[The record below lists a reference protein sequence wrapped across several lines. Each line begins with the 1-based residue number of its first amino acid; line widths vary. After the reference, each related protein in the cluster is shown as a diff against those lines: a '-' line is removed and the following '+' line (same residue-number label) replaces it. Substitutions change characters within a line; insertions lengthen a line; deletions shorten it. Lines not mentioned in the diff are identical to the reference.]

1 MVLKKAGAL
10 PKAVLGMKVGQL
22 PGARLQWGDEQ
33 RPLLVLA
40 GGFRVTES

>member
-10 PKAVLGMKVGQL
+10 PQGSARDEGGQL